1 MKRANGRIY
10 LVNVNCFNTFTIAA
24 INYRLFESGFV
35 TSSRVRTH
43 RVERTFQSVL
53 ESTDIKRFSSFL
65 ITIRFILNSRQFDGI
80 KERTKERE
88 MRETRGYIDLW
99 RGWISDPR
107 KVYRADDD
115 ALRSKITCRRLYA
128 NFTGRVSPR
137 GINRPSFKPS
147 ALLVLPFLNLL
158 TASSIDAASE
168 GISPRYA

>member
-1 MKRANGRIY
+1 MPSLSRRLIIDYSSLVSLRHLAYARIASGG
-10 LVNVNCFNTFTIAA
+10 LFNRPRIDW
-24 INYRLFESGFV
+24 
-35 TSSRVRTH
+35 
-43 RVERTFQSVL
+43 
-53 ESTDIKRFSSFL
+53 DIKRFPSFL

-80 KERTKERE
+80 KERTKESVRW
-88 MRETRGYIDLW
+88 ETRGYIDLW

-115 ALRSKITCRRLYA
+115 ALRSEITCRRLYA

-168 GISPRYA
+168 GISPRYAYRHIYRG